1 MTICSMSSDRPRRRL
16 LAILAADAAGYS
28 RLMALD
34 DLGTVAALEES
45 RAVFRSL
52 IAHQGGRVVDTA
64 GDSVL
69 AVFESATAAAEAGL
83 ATQGELG
90 ASPVQPASP
99 RKLLFRI
106 GLHLGDVIEHTDG
119 TIYGDGVNVA
129 SRLQA
134 LAEPGGIVI
143 SQSVYSEIR
152 GRVKGTFIAMGPQ
165 AVKNIDQPIHAYRL
179 LPADLAALRAGR
191 DSARARGARYFAAL
205 GRRRPLLL
213 LTAWGVL
220 VVGLSLA
227 WSYPQ
232 WEARLNSLLQTTG
245 LQDEKRRGASRIDA
259 GPLSIVVLPFS
270 NLTGSAAESYVAD
283 GITASVTADLSRIR
297 DAFVV
302 GAGTALAFRDK
313 TLTAQQV
320 GQELG
325 VHYVL
330 QGSVQRSGSLARIN
344 AQLSDTASNK
354 QLWSD
359 VFDGDGA
366 DLFKLQDQ
374 VTRRIGDSM
383 GRELVVRAASE
394 SERRPMAPTA
404 ADLHLRARAL
414 ELRPQTLA
422 NWQAVEELYRRI
434 LVLDPADTRATSGLA
449 WSLSI
454 QVTNFNDYLSPDI
467 QEAKLGEA
475 FDLATRAKTLDPSDP
490 VVYAALAGVAERRGD
505 WDAMLRNGEVRLSLE
520 PKSKR
525 ALNSVA
531 VARYWRAEPQEALE
545 VLERA
550 VKLEPSYLE
559 ETLLVNLARVH
570 LMLGHYDEAIA
581 WGVKAQSR
589 GSKLSDWD
597 PTLPVAY
604 ALKGDLKSAS
614 AAASAALVRTPT
626 FSIAYWRA
634 DTKSKAPKF
643 VEYVERTLIPG
654 MRLAGFPE

>member
-1 MTICSMSSDRPRRRL
+1 MTIWSMPSDRPRRRL

-28 RLMALD
+28 RQMALD
-34 DLGTVAALEES
+34 DLGTVAALEEC

-52 IAHQGGRVVDTA
+52 VAHEGGRVVDTA

-83 ATQGELG
+83 AAQKELG
-90 ASPVQPASP
+90 ASRVHAGSP

-106 GLHLGDVIEHTDG
+106 GLHLGDVIEHADG

-143 SQSVYSEIR
+143 SQSIFSEIR
-152 GRVKGTFIAMGPQ
+152 GRLEGTFVAMGPQ
-165 AVKNIDQPIHAYRL
+165 SVKNIDEPIPAYRL
-179 LPADLAALRAGR
+179 LPADVAALETGSG
-191 DSARARGARYFAAL
+191 SAPARGARYVIAL
-205 GRRRPLLL
+205 GQRRPVLF
-213 LTAWGVL
+213 LTALGVL
-220 VVGLSLA
+220 VVGLGLA
-227 WSYPQ
+227 WNYPQ
-232 WEARLNSLLQTTG
+232 GEARLSALLQ
-245 LQDEKRRGASRIDA
+245 LREPPRIDA

-270 NLTGSAAESYVAD
+270 NLTGNEAESYVSD

-302 GAGTALAFRDK
+302 GAGTAQAYK
-313 TLTAQQV
+313 GKSLTARQV

-330 QGSVQRSGSLARIN
+330 QGSVQRSGGLARIN
-344 AQLSDTASNK
+344 AQLTDTASNK

-359 VFDGDGA
+359 VFEGDGA

-374 VTRRIGDSM
+374 VTTRIGDSM

-394 SERRPMAPTA
+394 SERRLMAPTV

-422 NWQAVEELYRRI
+422 NWQAVEELYRQI
-434 LVLDPADTRATSGLA
+434 LVLDPADTRAISGLA
-449 WSLSI
+449 RSLAI

-467 QEAKLGEA
+467 QEAKLREA
-475 FDLATRAKTLDPSDP
+475 FDLATRARTLDPSDP
-490 VVYAALAGVAERRGD
+490 AVYAALSGVAERRGD
-505 WDAMLRNGEVRLSLE
+505 WDAMLRNDEIRLSLE

-531 VARYWRAEPQEALE
+531 VAHYWRAEPQKALE
-545 VLERA
+545 LLERA
-550 VKLEPSYLE
+550 VKLEPSYVE
-559 ETLLVNLARVH
+559 ETLLVNLSRVH

-581 WGVKAQSR
+581 FGLKAQSR
-589 GSKLSDWD
+589 GTKLGDWD

-604 ALKGDLKSAS
+604 ALKGDLKSARTAVRS
-614 AAASAALVRTPT
+614 ALARTPA
-626 FSIAYWRA
+626 FSISYWRA

-643 VEYVERTLIPG
+643 VEYVEKTLIPG